1 MPSLPSLNLKQQSGM
16 SGLFGVRP
24 GLFIQASLIW
34 LFEVFCVLAMPILTC
49 QMLLS
54 GVYLGAFLYFFLSVY
69 FFYTFAASIIASPA
83 MWHAASLI
91 KAQRHRQAEIILN
104 TVLQLWKSMPCRKDW
119 TFYTLQSNLA
129 LTYMASG
136 QYHKAENLYGEI
148 IDRIEKNPTQAKH
161 PLAAVYLNN
170 LAMVYLHQAEFGG
183 AEKLANQAL
192 QIWSAAKGNDQAGRA
207 YPLSSLLE
215 VHLHNEDLAACERD
229 ADLALALSTQPDQ
242 PIYIVPESRIG
253 VYVQCLLYKAIV
265 CFRQGRIDEAK
276 QLSAALLS
284 GHDGGL
290 YPTFGYSIPGL
301 NYLAC
306 EFMAIGDN
314 QSAERFLEIAYE
326 ILKVHPFHG
335 DGPVLLSTFESLL
348 ISTERSD
355 EIADL
360 KNWVRPSKMLLE
372 G

>member
-1 MPSLPSLNLKQQSGM
+1 MSGM
-16 SGLFGVRP
+16 RP
-24 GLFIQASLIW
+24 GLFIQAAVMW
-34 LFEVFCVLAMPILTC
+34 LFEVFCVLAMPILTYE
-49 QMLLS
+49 MFFS
-54 GVYLGAFLYFFLSVY
+54 GIYLGAFLYLLLSVY
-69 FFYTFAASIIASPA
+69 FFYTFAASIVASPA
-83 MWHAASLI
+83 MWRAASLI
-91 KAQRHRQAEIILN
+91 KSQRHRQAEVILS
-104 TVLQLWKSMPCRKDW
+104 TVLQLWKRMPCRKDW

-148 IDRIEKNPTQAKH
+148 IERIEKNPRQAKH

-170 LAMVYLHQAEFGG
+170 LAMVYLHQAEFDG
-183 AEKLANQAL
+183 AERLANEAL
-192 QIWSAAKGNDQAGRA
+192 QIWGAAKGGEQSGRA

-215 VHLHNEDLAACERD
+215 VHLHKGDLAACERD
-229 ADLALALSTQPDQ
+229 ADLALALCTQVQQ

-265 CFRQGRIDEAK
+265 CFRQGRVEEGK

-284 GHDGGL
+284 GHEGGL

-301 NYLAC
+301 NNLAC
-306 EFMAIGDN
+306 EYMALGDN
-314 QSAERFLEIAYE
+314 QTAERFLEIAYE

-335 DGPVLLSTFESLL
+335 DGPILLSTFESLL

-360 KNWVRPSKMLLE
+360 KNWVRPSRILLE